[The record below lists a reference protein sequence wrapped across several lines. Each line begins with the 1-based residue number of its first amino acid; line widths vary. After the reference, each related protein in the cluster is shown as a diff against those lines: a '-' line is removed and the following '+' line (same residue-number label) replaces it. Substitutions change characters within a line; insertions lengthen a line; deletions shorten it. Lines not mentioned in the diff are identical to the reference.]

1 MAIRQRKPTTPSQ
14 RHTALDDFADVTR
27 HRPEP
32 SLLEPIK
39 KSGGRNNY
47 GRVTARR
54 QGGGNKRR
62 FRTIDFRRDKDGV
75 PAKVAAI
82 EYDPNRTA
90 RIALLHYADGEKRY
104 ILAPRGL
111 GVGQKVESGEKVEPN
126 TGNCMPLANIPSGLP
141 IHNIEVRPGRGAKL
155 VRSAGLGATI
165 SAKEGD
171 YAHIILPSG
180 EVRKVH
186 IRCRATIGQVSNL
199 EHSSISLGKAGRHRW
214 LGFRP
219 CPRGVAQNPV
229 SHPMGGGEG
238 RSSGGRHPCSPWG
251 KLSKGGKTRKRRNP
265 TSSMIIRRRQKKSRR

>member
-14 RHTALDDFADVTR
+14 RHTALDDFTDVTKGS
-27 HRPEP
+27 PEK
-32 SLLEPIK
+32 SLLERVK
-39 KSGGRNNY
+39 RTGGRNSY
-47 GRVTARR
+47 GRVTTRR
-54 QGGGNKRR
+54 QGGGHKRR
-62 FRTIDFRRDKDGV
+62 YRRIDFRRDKDGV

-82 EYDPNRTA
+82 EYDPNRTG

-104 ILAPRGL
+104 ILSPRGL
-111 GVGQKVESGEKVEPN
+111 QVGQTLVSGEKVEPN
-126 TGNCMPLANIPSGLP
+126 VGNCMPLANIPSGLP
-141 IHNIEVRPGRGAKL
+141 VHNIELRPGRGAKL
-155 VRSAGLGATI
+155 VRSAGLSASI

-186 IRCRATIGQVSNL
+186 LRCRATIGQVSNV
-199 EHSSISLGKAGRHRW
+199 EHASASLGKAGRHRW

-251 KLSKGGKTRKRRNP
+251 KLSKGGKTRRKRNP
-265 TSSMIIRRRQKKSRR
+265 MGAMIIRRRQKKSRG

>member
-1 MAIRQRKPTTPSQ
+1 MAIRQRKPTTPNL
-14 RHTALDDFADVTR
+14 RFTALLDSSDLTR
-27 HRPEP
+27 STPEK
-32 SLLEPIK
+32 SLLEPLK

-47 GRVTARR
+47 GRVTNRH
-54 QGGGNKRR
+54 QGGGHKRR
-62 FRTIDFRRDKDGV
+62 FRRIDFRRDKDGV

-82 EYDPNRTA
+82 EYDPNRTG

-111 GVGQKVESGEKVEPN
+111 QVGQTVESGEKVEPSV
-126 TGNCMPLANIPSGLP
+126 GNCMPLANIPSGLP
-141 IHNIEVRPGRGAKL
+141 IHNVELRPGRGAKL
-155 VRSAGLGATI
+155 VRSAGLSASI

-180 EVRKVH
+180 EVHKVH
-186 IRCRATIGQVSNL
+186 LRCRATIGQVSNI
-199 EHSSISLGKAGRHRW
+199 EHASVSLGKAGRHRW

-238 RSSGGRHPCSPWG
+238 RTSGGRHPCSPWG
-251 KLSKGGKTRKRRNP
+251 KLSKGGKTRQKRNP
-265 TSSMIIRRRQKKSRR
+265 TSSMIVRRRQKK